1 MSSPV
6 SRLSSKPVVL
16 LLGVLGSLVALAASR
31 GVWIEGT
38 VDDVAGV
45 ARAQATGTEAAAGL
59 AGLALV
65 GAAAVVAAVTS
76 GRIGRIVASV
86 ALLAVV
92 VVIAVLV
99 ARVLLD
105 PAGVLGSVA
114 GSRSGTSAT
123 LDATAS
129 TTAWPWVAA
138 LGAAPFALAAA
149 GALLAGGRWHALGA
163 AGRRGTDRTDVAPT
177 SSDWERLSEGEDPT
191 DEDPAGR
198 SGTAG

>member
-6 SRLSSKPVVL
+6 SRLTSKPVVL
-16 LLGVLGSLVALAASR
+16 LLGILGALVALAASR

-45 ARAQATGTEAAAGL
+45 TRAQATGTEAAAGL

-65 GAAAVVAAVTS
+65 GAAAAVAAVTS
-76 GRIGRIVASV
+76 GRVGRVVASLT
-86 ALLAVV
+86 LLAVV
-92 VVIAVLV
+92 VVLVVLV
-99 ARVLLD
+99 GRVLLD
-105 PAGVLGSVA
+105 PAGILGTAA
-114 GSRSGTSAT
+114 GARSGTSAT
-123 LDATAS
+123 LEATAS

-149 GALLAGGRWHALGA
+149 GALLAGGRWQALGA
-163 AGRRGTDRTDVAPT
+163 AGRSETDRTEAAST

-191 DEDPAGR
+191 DEDLGGG
-198 SGTAG
+198 SSTAS